1 MKWQFVIPLMFLSAV
16 SLQGKTIA
24 HGVKIKHQITPS
36 IKINAV
42 YDTGLPLANA
52 PVTVYA
58 PNAPNK
64 PWLKGTTDQE
74 GNFIFSPDSSQSG
87 YWEIK
92 VRQAGHGELVSIPFE
107 VDKSHNYDNKK
118 ISNSNYYLASTY
130 NDYNPLQK
138 GLMIGCVMWGFVGTG
153 LFFWRSRIQDQPQ
166 QEN

>member
-1 MKWQFVIPLMFLSAV
+1 MKWQFVIPLIFLSAL

-24 HGVKIKHQITPS
+24 HGVKIKHQITPA

-58 PNAPNK
+58 PNTPSK
-64 PWLKGTTDQE
+64 PWLKGTTDEE

-92 VRQAGHGELVSIPFE
+92 VRQAGHGQLVSIPFQ
-107 VDKSHNYDNKK
+107 VDKSYNSDNEK
-118 ISNSNYYLASTY
+118 ISNSNYYLASTS

-138 GLMIGCVMWGFVGTG
+138 GLMIGCIVWGFLGTG
-153 LFFWRSRIQDQPQ
+153 LFFWRLKTQNQPQ
-166 QEN
+166 EEH